1 MKHPIYMY
9 FGARGLQQPV
19 KCKQSYMFFLLS
31 SLFYFISQKLKI
43 LFPHFWENIKRNQY
57 LVISY
62 IFVDFVVEL
71 INDNKML
78 IEEHTVLRK
87 IMPTDYFA
95 TVVLFRSKSLILI
108 FFSKKKSIVV
118 NTSTNLAHVPYLIDV
133 QTFII

>member
-1 MKHPIYMY
+1 MSSTS
-9 FGARGLQQPV
+9 
-19 KCKQSYMFFLLS
+19 CKMQTVIHVFPTFKFF
-31 SLFYFISQKLKI
+31 FFISQKLNI

-71 INDNKML
+71 INENKML

-95 TVVLFRSKSLILI
+95 TVVLFRSKSL
-108 FFSKKKSIVV
+108 F
-118 NTSTNLAHVPYLIDV
+118 
-133 QTFII
+133 